1 MKGVASMVV
10 EAIKRYPLLVIFMLV
25 LLLVMIFA
33 IVYYRMSKKYEK
45 SQIELK
51 ESLLAA
57 TTLNRCIHALTYH
70 SEIDDAINDLLC
82 LITEFFQG
90 DRAYIFQIDYEQNTT
105 SNLFEYTEEGATSYN
120 IRQATIFLKKLVEIQ
135 IIIPYYKFNI
145 DIRKLFL
152 DVWCISFI

>member
-1 MKGVASMVV
+1 MKGVVSMIV
-10 EAIKRYPLLVIFMLV
+10 EAIEKYPLLVIFMLV
-25 LLLVMIFA
+25 LLLVMIFV

-105 SNLFEYTEEGATSYN
+105 SNLFEYTEEGVTPEINNLQNVSLETS
-120 IRQATIFLKKLVEIQ
+120 TILV
-135 IIIPYYKFNI
+135 
-145 DIRKLFL
+145 R
-152 DVWCISFI
+152 SF

>member
-1 MKGVASMVV
+1 MKGVASMIV

-70 SEIDDAINDLLC
+70 SEIDD
-82 LITEFFQG
+82 EFFQG

-105 SNLFEYTEEGATSYN
+105 SNLFEYTEEGATPEINNLQNVSLE
-120 IRQATIFLKKLVEIQ
+120 TIQ
-135 IIIPYYKFNI
+135 Y
-145 DIRKLFL
+145 
-152 DVWCISFI
+152 

>member
-51 ESLLAA
+51 ESLLACPECS
-57 TTLNRCIHALTYH
+57 T
-70 SEIDDAINDLLC
+70 
-82 LITEFFQG
+82 
-90 DRAYIFQIDYEQNTT
+90 
-105 SNLFEYTEEGATSYN
+105 N
-120 IRQATIFLKKLVEIQ
+120 IRQ
-135 IIIPYYKFNI
+135 
-145 DIRKLFL
+145 DIGSSL
-152 DVWCISFI
+152 

>member
-10 EAIKRYPLLVIFMLV
+10 EAIKKVSITCYFLCLV

-82 LITEFFQG
+82 LITEFFS
-90 DRAYIFQIDYEQNTT
+90 R
-105 SNLFEYTEEGATSYN
+105 
-120 IRQATIFLKKLVEIQ
+120 
-135 IIIPYYKFNI
+135 
-145 DIRKLFL
+145 
-152 DVWCISFI
+152 

>member
-70 SEIDDAINDLLC
+70 SETMMLLMIC
-82 LITEFFQG
+82 YVLLLSFFKVIVP
-90 DRAYIFQIDYEQNTT
+90 IF
-105 SNLFEYTEEGATSYN
+105 F
-120 IRQATIFLKKLVEIQ
+120 K
-135 IIIPYYKFNI
+135 
-145 DIRKLFL
+145 
-152 DVWCISFI
+152 

>member
-1 MKGVASMVV
+1 MVV
-10 EAIKRYPLLVIFMLV
+10 EAIKRYPLLVSFYACFITCDDFCNC
-25 LLLVMIFA
+25 LLSNV
-33 IVYYRMSKKYEK
+33 KNYEK

-90 DRAYIFQIDYEQNTT
+90 DHCYIFKTDYEQNTT
-105 SNLFEYTEEGATSYN
+105 SNLLS
-120 IRQATIFLKKLVEIQ
+120 IQKKG
-135 IIIPYYKFNI
+135 
-145 DIRKLFL
+145 
-152 DVWCISFI
+152 